1 MITDITSI
9 LSSAVRL
16 FAPLAFAGT
25 GEYVAEKSG
34 TLNIS
39 IEAMLLAGA
48 FFGIWGT
55 SIFGSVGLGL
65 VVGMLA
71 GFLVAV
77 LHANFS
83 HRLSANTFVVGLTLN
98 VLLLG
103 LTSFLLE
110 TVDMSDRKKA
120 GVIEIP
126 VLKEIPIV
134 GEPLFEKPWP
144 LYLLLL
150 VVPLAWWL
158 VARTRWGLEVRAC
171 GEDPQAADVTG
182 IHVNA
187 RRRQS
192 LYFCGLC
199 AGLGGA
205 YLSVAQVGL
214 FNQNMTAGRG
224 FIVNAAV
231 IFGGWRL
238 SGTLAGCL
246 LFGTADAMRLALPPL
261 GYDINPQ
268 LLIAAPYLL
277 ALLAMCFFA
286 KRNRSPA
293 ALAVPFERGLK

>member
-1 MITDITSI
+1 MNDLTTI

-16 FAPLAFAGT
+16 TAPLAFAGS
-25 GEYVAEKSG
+25 GEYVAERSG

-48 FFGIWGT
+48 FFGILGT
-55 SIFGSVGLGL
+55 SVFGNVALGLAVGTVAGL
-65 VVGMLA
+65 VVALI
-71 GFLVAV
+71 
-77 LHANFS
+77 HANFS

-110 TVDMSDRKKA
+110 TIDMTPKQA
-120 GVIEIP
+120 GEIEIP
-126 VLKEIPIV
+126 VLKEIPV
-134 GEPLFEKPWP
+134 LGEALFVNRWP
-144 LYLLLL
+144 IYLLL
-150 VVPLAWWL
+150 VVVPVAWWV

-182 IHVNA
+182 IDVNA

-238 SGTLAGCL
+238 GGTLAGCF
-246 LFGTADAMRLALPPL
+246 LFGAADAMRLALPAL

-268 LLIAAPYLL
+268 LLIAAPYVL
-277 ALLAMCFFA
+277 ALVAMMFFA
-286 KRNRSPA
+286 KRNRAPA